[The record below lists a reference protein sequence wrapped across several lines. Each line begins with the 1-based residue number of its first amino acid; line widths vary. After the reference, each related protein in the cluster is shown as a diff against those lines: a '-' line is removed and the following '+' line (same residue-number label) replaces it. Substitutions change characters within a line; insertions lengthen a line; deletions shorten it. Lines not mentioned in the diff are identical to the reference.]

1 MRLVRALVVAFLLAL
16 ISACAHHV
24 DRSGTLA
31 MLHQV
36 QPDTKEVPV
45 EQGLDRA
52 VQSYAEF
59 LKEAPDSKL
68 TPEAMRRLADLKI
81 EKEFGIQ
88 GDGKLVEAPAPEA
101 VTQPKSVATASNAVQ
116 ADSTGSAAAKASAA
130 ASRAAD
136 SAANSAANA
145 ADHARRDQATALRA
159 PVVARI
165 DARAATRAQPEAPGS
180 GLSATSERDLE
191 ERAASQAAIPAAS
204 AASQLELPG
213 GTDADP
219 ARAGPLEAIALYD
232 ELLAKY
238 PQYAGRDQVLYQKA
252 RAYDELGRTEEAMKV
267 MEELVRENPHS
278 RFADEV
284 QFRRAERF
292 FILKKYREAESA
304 YAAII
309 GGGSGS
315 EYYEPALYKLGW
327 TLYKQQLYPE
337 ALQQYFAL
345 LDYKVRSGYDFDAK
359 HTEAEQRRVE
369 DTFQVISLSF
379 SNLGGPEVIGPYFA
393 GNGHRAYEDR
403 IYRYLAEFYLVKLR
417 YQDAATVYKSFVA
430 LYPFHQA
437 APHFSMRVAEIYEKG
452 GFPQLVL
459 AAKKDFAATYGLQG
473 EYWHHFDIDRSPEV
487 VSYLKRNLQ
496 DLANYYHAQ
505 YQDPKQHEQQ
515 AANYAEATR
524 WYREFLT
531 SFHTDSQAPQ
541 LDYQLAD
548 LTLENHDYATA
559 AREYEITAYDYPPH
573 AKSAAA
579 GYAAIYAHR
588 QYLKAAGADV
598 KDAARR
604 DTINSSIRF
613 ADTFPQHEQA
623 AVVLA
628 AAAQDAYE
636 MKDLVLAR
644 DTGRH
649 LIEKFPNAAAGVRR
663 DTWLVIGHS
672 TFGLAEYA
680 DAEQAYGRV
689 LEATPAGDASRAGL
703 TENLAASIYKQGEQA
718 NQAGDYRTAANHF
731 LRVKQA
737 APTSKICAAAEY
749 DAGGALMRLK
759 DWTAAAQVLDEF
771 RRSFPAN
778 DLQKEATKQIA
789 YAYQQAG
796 ELAQS
801 AGEYERVA
809 KESPNPQLR
818 AAALLQAGDLFGQAN
833 NSNGALQAYS
843 KYLEA
848 FPKPVEA
855 AVETRSKIAQ
865 IYRAK
870 GDQAQ
875 YQQQLQ
881 QIVSVDGAAGA
892 ERTDRTR
899 NIAARAALELTKP
912 IYEQFAAIKL
922 VQPFDRSLQE
932 KQRSM
937 DTTTKAFE
945 ALVDYQVGEVTA
957 AATFYMAEIY
967 ANFSESLRESERPSD
982 LGADALKDYERQLAA
997 VAQPLQEKAI
1007 AVHEK
1012 NLELM
1017 RRGLNDAWTQKSLE
1031 RLAVL
1036 KPGRYAR
1043 SEISSGFLGSLERYV
1058 YQPPPRAVEEA
1069 PTSPP
1074 APATVQ
1080 SAPAPSPQAAPGPS
1094 QQSATASAQQTAPGP
1109 SQRSATASAQQAAP
1123 APAPQGAPAP
1133 EGAAAQPTASGSPEG
1148 ASGQPLTAGAGNENP
1163 R

>member
-1 MRLVRALVVAFLLAL
+1 MMRPVRTRIVAFLLPAL
-16 ISACAHHV
+16 AACAHHV
-24 DRSGTLA
+24 ERSGTLA
-31 MLHQV
+31 TLHQV
-36 QPDTKEVPV
+36 QPDTKEVPI

-52 VQSYAEF
+52 VQSYGDF
-59 LKEAPDSKL
+59 LKQAPDSRL
-68 TPEAMRRLADLKI
+68 APEAMRRLADLKI

-88 GDGKLVEAPAPEA
+88 GDGKLVEAPASQS
-101 VTQPKSVATASNAVQ
+101 VTQAKSVAPPPDAVQ
-116 ADSTGSAAAKASAA
+116 AEPVGSRGREKAG
-130 ASRAAD
+130 
-136 SAANSAANA
+136 
-145 ADHARRDQATALRA
+145 ALRA
-159 PVVARI
+159 PAVTKI
-165 DARAATRAQPEAPGS
+165 DARAALRSHPEAPGS
-180 GLSATSERDLE
+180 GPAVISERDLE
-191 ERAASQAAIPAAS
+191 LRAATQPGIPTDNAAAPLA
-204 AASQLELPG
+204 LPG
-213 GTDADP
+213 AMDADP
-219 ARAGPLEAIALYD
+219 ARAGPREAIQLYD

-252 RAYDELGRTEEAMKV
+252 RAYDELGQTEEAMKV
-267 MEELVRENPHS
+267 MEQLVRDDPHS

-292 FILKKYREAESA
+292 FIARKYREAESA
-304 YAAII
+304 YAAIVD
-309 GGGSGS
+309 GRSGS

-337 ALQQYFAL
+337 ALQRYVAL
-345 LDYKVRSGYDFDAK
+345 LDYKVKSGYDFDAK

-369 DTFQVISLSF
+369 DTFQVVSLSF
-379 SNLGGPEVIGPYFA
+379 SNLGGPEVIGSYFA
-393 GNGHRAYEDR
+393 TNGHRAYEDR
-403 IYRYLAEFYLVKLR
+403 VYRYLAEFYLVKLR

-437 APHFSMRVAEIYEKG
+437 SPHFSMRVVEIYEKG

-459 AAKKDFAATYGLQG
+459 VAKKDFAATYGLQG
-473 EYWHHFDIDRSPEV
+473 EYWHHFDVNKSPEV
-487 VSYLKRNLQ
+487 LSYLKSNLK

-515 AANYAEATR
+515 AAHYAEATR

-548 LTLENHDYATA
+548 LMLENHDYATA
-559 AREYEITAYDYPPH
+559 AREYEITAYDYAPH
-573 AKSAAA
+573 AKSAGA

-588 QYLKAAGADV
+588 EYLKVANADV
-598 KDAARR
+598 KDVARR
-604 DTINSSIRF
+604 DTINSSIKF

-649 LIEKFPNAAAGVRR
+649 LIEKFPNAAAGVRH
-663 DTWLVIGHS
+663 DAWLVVGHS

-680 DAEQAYGRV
+680 DAEQAYGHV
-689 LEATPAGDASRAGL
+689 LEGTPAGDASHAGL
-703 TENLAASIYKQGEQA
+703 IENLAAAIYKQGEQA

-731 LRVKQA
+731 IRVKQV
-737 APTSKICAAAEY
+737 APTSKICASAEY
-749 DAGGALMRLK
+749 DAGAALMRLK

-771 RRSFPAN
+771 RRSFPEN
-778 DLQKEATKQIA
+778 ELQKEATKQIA

-796 ELAQS
+796 QLAQS

-818 AAALLQAGDLFGQAN
+818 GEALLQAGDLYGQATN
-833 NSNGALQAYS
+833 TDRALEAYS
-843 KYLEA
+843 KYIEE

-855 AVETRSKIAQ
+855 AVETRSKIAE
-865 IYRAK
+865 IYKSK
-870 GDQAQ
+870 GDQGQ
-875 YQQQLQ
+875 YHQQLE
-881 QIVSVDGAAGA
+881 QIVRVDGAAGS

-899 NIAARAALELTKP
+899 NIAARAALELTRP
-912 IYEQFAAIKL
+912 IYEQFASIKL

-937 DTTTKAFE
+937 DAATKAFG

-957 AATFYMAEIY
+957 AATYYMAEIY
-967 ANFSESLRESERPSD
+967 ANFSQALRESERPAD
-982 LGADALKDYERQLAA
+982 LGGNALKDYEQQLAGA
-997 VAQPLQEKAI
+997 AQPLQDKAI
-1007 AVHEK
+1007 GVHEK

-1017 RRGLNDAWTQKSLE
+1017 RRGLNNAWTQKSLD
-1031 RLAVL
+1031 RLAAL
-1036 KPGRYAR
+1036 KPDLYAR
-1043 SEISSGFLGSLERYV
+1043 NEISSGFLGSLERYV

-1069 PTSPP
+1069 PSGGAP
-1074 APATVQ
+1074 APAT
-1080 SAPAPSPQAAPGPS
+1080 A
-1094 QQSATASAQQTAPGP
+1094 QSAT
-1109 SQRSATASAQQAAP
+1109 
-1123 APAPQGAPAP
+1123 AP
-1133 EGAAAQPTASGSPEG
+1133 EGAAAEGTTAPQGPVVPATASRAPEG
-1148 ASGQPLTAGAGNENP
+1148 ASGQALTAGAGNETP
-1163 R
+1163 H